1 MKPRGLGDSIAKFT
15 NKTGIKAVVQNIA
28 SSLNKPCGC
37 QERQDYLYK
46 KFPYK
51 Q

>member
-1 MKPRGLGDSIAKFT
+1 MKPRGLGDTIAKKKK
-15 NKTGIKAVVQNIA
+15 KTGIKAAVNRIA

-37 QERQDYLYK
+37 KGRQDYLNK

>member
-1 MKPRGLGDSIAKFT
+1 MKPSGLGDVIANFT
-15 NKTGIKAVVQNIA
+15 EKTGIKAAVNKIA

-37 QERQDYLYK
+37 EKRQNYLNK

-51 Q
+51 K